1 MAPQT
6 ESPGL
11 TPVFKAKTLEDTRQ
25 RARQSRA
32 LKSLFEPGA
41 IAVIGASRREGSVG
55 HSVFR
60 NLLMNGYTGTLY
72 PVNPKQPSIMG
83 VRCHQSVLEIPEGV
97 DMAVIAIP
105 AAGVGG
111 VIDECARKGIHS
123 AIVLSAGFKEVGS
136 QGAHLEEALRHQAQ
150 EAGIALLGPNCLG
163 LINTDPA
170 LSMNAS
176 FARATAQPGNIA
188 FISQSGALCTSIL
201 DYARAEHIGFSKF
214 ISFGN
219 KADVDELDLLQYLA
233 ADPQTEVILMYIE
246 ELSEGQRFIHVA
258 RQITAE
264 QGAQNKPI
272 LAIKTG
278 RTPEGASA
286 AASHTG
292 SLAGTDEVYDAIMA
306 QAGVLR
312 VETVQELFGYAVA
325 FASQPM
331 PKGNRVAI
339 VTNAGGPGIMTT
351 DACVRQGLQ
360 LARFGEPTRARMA
373 AALPPE
379 ASLKNPVDLIGDA
392 RSGRYEAA
400 LEAVLEDEHTDAALV
415 ILTPQTMT
423 DIEEVARVVARFSQR
438 RAKPVLASF
447 MGGLDVA
454 AGVEILRQGGVPHY
468 PFPEEGARV
477 LRAMWRYSQWRERPR
492 TEERIFPVDRA
503 RVHSLLSAA
512 LAQGRRQLPESEAL
526 EVLEAYGFPVPRRG
540 LARSRG
546 EVEAACAAV
555 GYPLVMKIASP
566 DILHKTEVGGVA
578 VGVKDLGEALEKF
591 DAMTG
596 TARRLR
602 PEAEIWGVAVQQLAP
617 KGRELILGATRD
629 PRFGPL
635 IMFGLGGIYAEVL
648 KDVTFRLAPLRPL
661 SARHM
666 LEQIRGRQILEGV
679 RGEPPADTNALQECL
694 ERLSQLVVEFPL
706 IKELDINPLLAYPQ
720 GALVVDARIIL
731 REA

>member
-1 MAPQT
+1 MAPETDSSQ
-6 ESPGL
+6 L
-11 TPVFKAKTLEDTRQ
+11 TPVFKAKTLEDARQ
-25 RARQSRA
+25 RARQERA
-32 LKSLFEPGA
+32 LKSLFEPNA

-55 HSVFR
+55 HSVFK

-72 PVNPKQPSIMG
+72 PINPKNPSIMG
-83 VRCHQSVLEIPEGV
+83 VKCHQSVMDIEEAV

-105 AAGVGG
+105 AAGVSG

-136 QGAHLEEALRHQAQ
+136 EGAQLELALRCQAE

-176 FARATAQPGNIA
+176 FARSMAQPGNIA

-201 DYARAEHIGFSKF
+201 DYARANHIGFSKF

-219 KADVDELDLLQYLA
+219 KSDVDELDLLQYLA
-233 ADPQTEVILMYIE
+233 GDPQTEVILMYIE

-258 RQITAE
+258 RHITAE
-264 QGAQNKPI
+264 LGKHNKPI

-278 RTPEGASA
+278 RTAEGASA

-312 VETVQELFGYAVA
+312 VDTVQELFGYAVA

-360 LARFGEPTRARMA
+360 LARFSEATQAKMA
-373 AALPPE
+373 ASLPAE

-392 RSGRYEAA
+392 RSDRYAAA
-400 LEAVLEDEHTDAALV
+400 LEAVMADEKTDAALV

-423 DIEEVARVVARFSQR
+423 DIEEVGRVVARFSQLR
-438 RAKPVLASF
+438 TKPVIASF

-477 LRAMWRYSQWRERPR
+477 LRSMWQYSQWRERPR

-503 RVHSLLSAA
+503 RVNDLLSGAMA
-512 LAQGRRQLPESEAL
+512 TGRYQLPESEAL
-526 EVLEAYGFPVPRRG
+526 EVLEAYGFPVPKRG
-540 LARSRG
+540 LARSRA
-546 EVEAACAAV
+546 EVEAVCAAV

-566 DILHKTEVGGVA
+566 DILHKTDVGGVA
-578 VGVKDLGEALEKF
+578 VGVKDLAEALQKF
-591 DAMTG
+591 DSMTES
-596 TARRLR
+596 ARRLR
-602 PEAEIWGVAVQQLAP
+602 PNADIWGVAVQQLAA

-629 PRFGPL
+629 PRFGTL

-661 SARHM
+661 GARNM
-666 LEQIRGRQILEGV
+666 LEQIRGRKILEGV
-679 RGEPPADTNALQECL
+679 RGEKPADMDALQECL

-706 IKELDINPLLAYPQ
+706 IKELDINPLLAYEH

-731 REA
+731 QEE